1 MSYKRRIE
9 SLFQKIQE
17 AEDQKGM
24 HLIVALYGENQTTG
38 KWEVHAQLQS
48 GAGDI
53 ETQKTEFDTQEEAEA
68 AVDQLVEKYPGTGK
82 KKTRPAVC
90 NAMNIDYCC

>member
-9 SLFQKIQE
+9 NLLQKIQE

-24 HLIVALYGENQTTG
+24 HLIVALYGEQSASG

-48 GAGDI
+48 GAGEID
-53 ETQKTEFDTQEEAEA
+53 TQKTEFDTQEEAEA
-68 AVDQLVEKYPGTGK
+68 AVDHLIEKYPGTGK
-82 KKTRPAVC
+82 KKIRPAIC
-90 NAMNIDYCC
+90 NVGNIDYCR